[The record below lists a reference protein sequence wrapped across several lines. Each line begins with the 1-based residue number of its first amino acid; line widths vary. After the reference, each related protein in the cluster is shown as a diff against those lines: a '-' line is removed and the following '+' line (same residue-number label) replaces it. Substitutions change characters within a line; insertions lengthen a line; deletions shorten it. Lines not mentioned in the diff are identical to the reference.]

1 MRHQSGFNGL
11 HIKPILGHLHALNF
25 AYSLSQP
32 SPQPKANG
40 STHYGAGRHH
50 RLSSTEDRYEMA
62 GPICRAPRCRTHLL
76 RMHHERIEASILE
89 QAGILF
95 DADAAPGALRAV
107 GAASNNATTN
117 NP

>member
-1 MRHQSGFNGL
+1 
-11 HIKPILGHLHALNF
+11 
-25 AYSLSQP
+25 
-32 SPQPKANG
+32 
-40 STHYGAGRHH
+40 
-50 RLSSTEDRYEMA
+50 
-62 GPICRAPRCRTHLL
+62 
-76 RMHHERIEASILE
+76 MHHERIEASILE